1 MRKNNLNLEQIKQE
15 ATTLE
20 LQIINLYF
28 QRISRKEISNKLSI
42 NTGKISTTVY
52 KYGLTRFRS
61 RNKYTINLNNLN
73 VNNNQIWYFLG
84 MFASD
89 GNIYKS
95 KHGSEIIQFTLKDKK
110 PLEDIINIL
119 EYTGS
124 IKEYNKPNVGLVYY
138 LAIINKELVTFI
150 STIFTTIYRKTN
162 NLKFPKIDNNTQLE
176 FFLRGYFDGD
186 GCYTF
191 SDKTKRFFNVECY
204 CDSLDFIN
212 TLFNITK
219 KHIQIVPKI
228 QNKRFRIFS
237 RKDVY
242 LFLKF
247 IYQNDLNIGLTRK
260 YLRAKQHIQ
269 NYEKLMI

>member
-1 MRKNNLNLEQIKQE
+1 
-15 ATTLE
+15 
-20 LQIINLYF
+20 
-28 QRISRKEISNKLSI
+28 
-42 NTGKISTTVY
+42 
-52 KYGLTRFRS
+52 
-61 RNKYTINLNNLN
+61 
-73 VNNNQIWYFLG
+73 

-89 GNIYKS
+89 GNIYKTNNN
-95 KHGSEIIQFTLKDKK
+95 SEVIQFTLKDKK

-124 IKEYNKPNVGLVYY
+124 IKEYNKPNIGLVYY
-138 LAIINKELVTFI
+138 LAITNKDLVTFI
-150 STIFTTIYRKTN
+150 NTIFGNVYRKTKNLNFPIITN
-162 NLKFPKIDNNTQLE
+162 NIQLE

-212 TLFNITK
+212 SLYNITK
-219 KHIQIVPKI
+219 RYIKINPKV

-242 LFLKF
+242 MFLKF
-247 IYQNDLNIGLTRK
+247 IYKDNLNIGLTRK
-260 YLRAKQHIQ
+260 YVRAIQHIQ